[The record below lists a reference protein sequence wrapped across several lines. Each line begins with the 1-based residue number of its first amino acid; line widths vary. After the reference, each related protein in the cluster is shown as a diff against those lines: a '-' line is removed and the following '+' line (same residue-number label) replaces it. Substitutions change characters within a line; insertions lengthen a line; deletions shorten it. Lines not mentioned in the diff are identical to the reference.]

1 MLIERLR
8 RPLQTSTNWSTPT
21 PAVRRVTGWRWQR
34 VAWLPIKGASVSIN
48 PITAPTVYIT
58 RGISRIY
65 WWAFPV
71 LLSAHTHSNNIRV
84 RSFDTQ
90 QQTMVAWWIY
100 GSLAL
105 FNRSVTWTWRYCWR
119 LKWSLT
125 RTLKFPPIFMVSFS
139 ALYFCLDK
147 FKAFKNN
154 NDNNSIVFLCQPLMP
169 WIHIKWHCCWPSA
182 LVLDGPVVLIVQIW
196 CLASDEGEENDEL
209 TCKGMYK
216 YKLYL
221 NIFSVNLKRRM
232 RVSSVG
238 GFWAN

>member
-147 FKAFKNN
+147 FKTFKKN
-154 NDNNSIVFLCQPLMP
+154 NDNNAIVFLCRPLMP
-169 WIHIKWHCCWPSA
+169 WIYTLNGNAADLLPWFWMGLSFWLWRSDAWQATKEKKTTNS
-182 LVLDGPVVLIVQIW
+182 
-196 CLASDEGEENDEL
+196 LAKVCINMDF
-209 TCKGMYK
+209 T
-216 YKLYL
+216 
-221 NIFSVNLKRRM
+221 
-232 RVSSVG
+232 
-238 GFWAN
+238 